1 MERRN
6 DMTAEDFSGATSTL
20 PLALS
25 ADLVA
30 RAQRGEE
37 AAFAALFK
45 AYSRCIYSVCLR
57 MAGSPAEA
65 EDLTQEV
72 FLKVF
77 RKISTFRGESTFATW
92 LHRLAV
98 NEILMH
104 LRKKRFDTVPLEGN
118 GASHE
123 GPAKWEHGNDDLQLT
138 GTVDRIT
145 LDRAVAALPVGCR
158 TAFLL
163 HDVEGY
169 DHSEI
174 ARVMNWSVG
183 NSKSQLHKARR
194 KLRVWFRLHAGKA
207 GSSQSRSLSGHIL
220 GKRYSAALA
229 HTPPITV
236 LQINDRIV
244 GSPPLPVGDDPR
256 RRAELTGPGL
266 SYGF

>member
-1 MERRN
+1 MERRK
-6 DMTAEDFSGATSTL
+6 DMTAEAFPGAAGTL
-20 PLALS
+20 PLASS

-37 AAFAALFK
+37 AAFAALFE
-45 AYSRCIYSVCLR
+45 AYNRRVYWLSLR

-77 RKISTFRGESTFATW
+77 RKISTFRGESAFSTW

-104 LRKKRFDTVPLEGN
+104 LRKKRLETVPLEGDD
-118 GASHE
+118 AAHE
-123 GPAKWEHGNDDLQLT
+123 GPAKREHGNDDLHLT

-145 LDRAVAALPVGCR
+145 LDRAVAELPFGYR
-158 TAFLL
+158 SAFLL

-169 DHSEI
+169 EHSEI
-174 ARVMNWSVG
+174 ARIMNWSVG

-194 KLRVWFRLHAGKA
+194 KLRVGLRLHGGKMR
-207 GSSQSRSLSGHIL
+207 SSQPRSLSGHIF
-220 GKRYSAALA
+220 GKRFSAAC
-229 HTPPITV
+229 
-236 LQINDRIV
+236 
-244 GSPPLPVGDDPR
+244 
-256 RRAELTGPGL
+256 GL
-266 SYGF
+266 

>member
-6 DMTAEDFSGATSTL
+6 DMTAKAFSGATGTL
-20 PLALS
+20 PPALS
-25 ADLVA
+25 ADLVT

-37 AAFAALFK
+37 AAFAVLFK
-45 AYSRCIYSVCLR
+45 AYNRRIYSVCLR
-57 MAGSPAEA
+57 MAGSPVEA

-77 RKISTFRGESTFATW
+77 RKISTFRGESMFATW

-104 LRKKRFDTVPLEGN
+104 LRRKRLDIVPLEGCD
-118 GASHE
+118 ASHE

-138 GTVDRIT
+138 GTVDRVT
-145 LDRAVAALPVGCR
+145 LDRAVAELPFGYR

-169 DHSEI
+169 EHSEI
-174 ARVMNWSVG
+174 ARAMNWSVG

-194 KLRVWFRLHAGKA
+194 KLRVWFRLYGGKA

-220 GKRYSAALA
+220 GKRFSAAC
-229 HTPPITV
+229 
-236 LQINDRIV
+236 
-244 GSPPLPVGDDPR
+244 GS
-256 RRAELTGPGL
+256 
-266 SYGF
+266 